1 MYVDVSLPQ
10 PLPAVWLWWW
20 QPRSAASQSPAKS
33 HGNNQCVGK
42 TDIVYHKSIYQN
54 NITTNKTLS
63 MAIEKTQ
70 VQAASHIYCGKNSC
84 RCGCCLRL
92 NSSVDRPILSWG
104 SAVFEYRPPCSLYR
118 FYGTLLSTSNPT
130 FCSCVSRAPPV
141 LPSGQSATLKQP
153 ASQSMDVRRL
163 LPDKLR

>member
-1 MYVDVSLPQ
+1 MYHYLDLCLLSDYGDGNHAQLFLKVLQNHMVIINVSARL
-10 PLPAVWLWWW
+10 
-20 QPRSAASQSPAKS
+20 
-33 HGNNQCVGK
+33 
-42 TDIVYHKSIYQN
+42 IYHKSIHQN

-63 MAIEKTQ
+63 IAQ

-84 RCGCCLRL
+84 CCGCCLRL

-141 LPSGQSATLKQP
+141 SPSGQSATLKQP
-153 ASQSMDVRRL
+153 ASRWIRSGDYCQTNYG
-163 LPDKLR
+163 KT